1 MRYSRRAEAG
11 DPTPGAPEP
20 LLPGEHSS
28 PLNSGTITQKNA
40 PMSMGHTDRPSN
52 GQSQSNVGTAEI
64 NCKSES
70 NLGVT
75 QAAGVHGGDSKA
87 QPGETEHQPEDG
99 TKPATASD
107 QQQLRLQLQ
116 PRTPHN
122 PAQRQFADQVTDGGG
137 DNTFT
142 RPAVSIIIIEQATPS
157 GTETPADAS
166 ALEEMMIIQN
176 NLQAEMQQEGL
187 PADQPIE
194 DKRRKPN
201 SKERPRVQSR
211 PPPRVLSQVEGLA
224 KSYFET
230 TYKSLEKE
238 REMKAVVDGGF
249 QIL

>member
-1 MRYSRRAEAG
+1 MRYSRRVAAE

-20 LLPGEHSS
+20 LLPGEQPS

-40 PMSMGHTDRPSN
+40 PMSIGHTDGPSN
-52 GQSQSNVGTAEI
+52 GQSRSNVGTAEI

-70 NLGVT
+70 NLGQA
-75 QAAGVHGGDSKA
+75 QAAGAQGSDSKA
-87 QPGETEHQPEDG
+87 QSGKTEHQPEDG
-99 TKPATASD
+99 AKLATASD

-122 PAQRQFADQVTDGGG
+122 PAQPQFADQVIDRDG

-176 NLQAEMQQEGL
+176 NLQAEMSPEGL
-187 PADQPIE
+187 PVDQPIGG
-194 DKRRKPN
+194 KRRKPN

-238 REMKAVVDGGF
+238 REMKAVIDGGF